1 MDKTIE
7 SHLDSKIKPIL
18 KEINPE
24 YTSGGLMLKTQYFG
38 HLRRRADS
46 LEMTLMRGKIEVKRR
61 SG

>member
-38 HLRRRADS
+38 HLMQRDDSLGKTLMVRRIEDKRRR
-46 LEMTLMRGKIEVKRR
+46 G
-61 SG
+61 